1 MRAIYIVL
9 RYNRQ
14 VLHFELLEAGRMAL
28 PQNHAG
34 DQLADFTMTRGVIG
48 LSLLSLFVG
57 AIGAVV
63 AYALVLLINLVTNLA
78 YYQRFSVTSASPAG
92 NHLGVWAILVPVV
105 GGLIIGLMARYGSPK
120 IRGHG
125 IPEAL
130 EAILISGSRVE
141 PRVAVLKPISSAISI
156 GTGGPFGAE
165 GPIIMTGG
173 AIGSL
178 VARFFRLTS
187 IERRILLSAGAAAGM
202 AAIFGAPVA
211 AVLLAIELLLFEWK
225 PRSFIPVAVA
235 SVTAGAVR
243 VYLLGPGPVFAVPP
257 HAPTGPGVLVSAV
270 GVGLLAGL
278 LGGILTQ
285 LVYAFDG
292 LFEKLPVHW
301 MWWPAIGGLVVGIGG
316 LIDPR
321 VLGVGYDL
329 IHSLLQGNL
338 VGGVVLGLLVTKGLV
353 WAIALGSGTSGG
365 VLAPL
370 LIVGGALGAFL
381 SPWIPFGD
389 AGLWAMVGMTAT
401 MGGTMRSPFAAT
413 IFALEVTHD
422 LNVLPALFIG
432 CLAAEAVTVLWLRR
446 SILTEK
452 VARRGHHL
460 AYEYGVDPLDSA
472 RVGEVMDQNVVTIPA
487 TMTVA
492 ELSEAIGRGD
502 PLLARRQGT
511 PIVDAAGLL
520 SGIITRDDILR
531 ALEKPDGPT
540 KTVLEAGTREPTVAY
555 PDETVRTAVDR
566 MLRRGVGRLP
576 VVSRENPRN
585 VVGYL
590 GRTGVLEARQRQLQD
605 EDLREQSWSLR
616 RGARS

>member
-1 MRAIYIVL
+1 
-9 RYNRQ
+9 
-14 VLHFELLEAGRMAL
+14 
-28 PQNHAG
+28 
-34 DQLADFTMTRGVIG
+34 
-48 LSLLSLFVG
+48 
-57 AIGAVV
+57 
-63 AYALVLLINLVTNLA
+63 
-78 YYQRFSVTSASPAG
+78 
-92 NHLGVWAILVPVV
+92 
-105 GGLIIGLMARYGSPK
+105 
-120 IRGHG
+120 
-125 IPEAL
+125 
-130 EAILISGSRVE
+130 
-141 PRVAVLKPISSAISI
+141 
-156 GTGGPFGAE
+156 
-165 GPIIMTGG
+165 
-173 AIGSL
+173 
-178 VARFFRLTS
+178 
-187 IERRILLSAGAAAGM
+187 M
-202 AAIFGAPVA
+202 AAWSWA
-211 AVLLAIELLLFEWK
+211 L
-225 PRSFIPVAVA
+225 
-235 SVTAGAVR
+235 
-243 VYLLGPGPVFAVPP
+243 
-257 HAPTGPGVLVSAV
+257 
-270 GVGLLAGL
+270 
-278 LGGILTQ
+278 
-285 LVYAFDG
+285 
-292 LFEKLPVHW
+292 
-301 MWWPAIGGLVVGIGG
+301 GG

-381 SPWIPFGD
+381 LPWIPFGD

-401 MGGTMRSPFAAT
+401 IGGTMRSPFAAT

-422 LNVLPALFIG
+422 LNVLPTLFIG

-540 KTVLEAGTREPTVAY
+540 TTVLEAGTREPTVAY

-605 EDLREQSWSLR
+605 EDLRERSWSLR
-616 RGARS
+616 RGRRS

>member
-1 MRAIYIVL
+1 
-9 RYNRQ
+9 
-14 VLHFELLEAGRMAL
+14 MATL
-28 PQNHAG
+28 DHENGNH
-34 DQLADFTMTRGVIG
+34 LADFTMTRDVFG
-48 LSLLSLFVG
+48 LSLLALVIG

-63 AYALVLLINLVTNLA
+63 AYLLVWLINLVTNLA
-78 YYQRFSVTSASPAG
+78 YYQRFSAEAATPAA
-92 NHLGVWAILVPVV
+92 NHLGLWAILVPVV
-105 GGLIIGLMARYGSPK
+105 GGLIVGVMARYGSDK

-130 EAILISGSRVE
+130 EAILISSSRIE
-141 PRVAVLKPISSAISI
+141 PRVALLKPVSSAISI

-178 VARFFRLTS
+178 IAQFFKLTS
-187 IERRILLSAGAAAGM
+187 IDRRTLLAAGAAAGM

-235 SVTAGAVR
+235 SVTAGALR
-243 VYLLGPGPVFAVPP
+243 VYLLGPGPVFAAPP
-257 HAPTGPGVLVSAV
+257 HAPLAPGALVSAV
-270 GVGLLAGL
+270 GLGLLAG
-278 LGGILTQ
+278 ILSTVLTR
-285 LVYAFDG
+285 LVYAFDD
-292 LFEKLPVHW
+292 LFDKLPIHW
-301 MWWPAIGGLVVGIGG
+301 MWWPAIGGVVVGIAG

-321 VLGVGYDL
+321 VLGVGYD
-329 IHSLLQGNL
+329 IIRSLLQGNL
-338 VGGVVLGLLVTKGLV
+338 VGGVVLGLLVAKALA
-353 WAIALGSGTSGG
+353 WAISLGSGTSGG

-389 AGLWAMVGMTAT
+389 AGLWVMVGMAAT

-422 LNVLPALFIG
+422 LNALPALLVG
-432 CLAAEAVTVLWLRR
+432 CLAAELVTVLWLRR

-460 AYEYGVDPLDSA
+460 AYEYGVDPFDA
-472 RVGEVMDQNVVTIPA
+472 VRVSEVMDRNAVTIPPS
-487 TMTVA
+487 MTVA

-502 PLLARRQGT
+502 SPLARRQGT
-511 PIVDAAGLL
+511 PIVDGQGKLV
-520 SGIITRDDILR
+520 GIITRDDVLR
-531 ALEKPDGPT
+531 ALDGPDGAAQ
-540 KTVLEAGTREPTVAY
+540 TVLAAGTRQLTVAY
-555 PDETVRTAVDR
+555 PDETLREAVAR

-576 VVSRENPRN
+576 VVSRDDPSHL
-585 VVGYL
+585 VGYL
-590 GRTGVLEARQRQLQD
+590 GRTGVMEARQRLMQA

-616 RGARS
+616 RDGHN

>member
-1 MRAIYIVL
+1 
-9 RYNRQ
+9 
-14 VLHFELLEAGRMAL
+14 MAT
-28 PQNHAG
+28 
-34 DQLADFTMTRGVIG
+34 LAADKESPLSDFTMNRDVIG
-48 LSLLSLFVG
+48 LSLLALVIG
-57 AIGAVV
+57 AIGALV
-63 AYALVLLINLVTNLA
+63 AYILVLLINLVTNLA
-78 YYQRFSVTSASPAG
+78 YYQRFSVTSVTPAG
-92 NHLGVWAILVPVV
+92 NHLGLWAIVVPVI
-105 GGLIIGLMARYGSPK
+105 GGLIVGVMARYGSPK

-130 EAILISGSRVE
+130 EAILISGSRIE
-141 PRVAVLKPISSAISI
+141 PRVALLKPISSAVSI

-235 SVTAGAVR
+235 SVTAGALR
-243 VYLLGPGPVFAVPP
+243 VYLLGPGPVFAAPP
-257 HAPTGPGVLVSAV
+257 HAPLAPGALVSALGLGLIC
-270 GVGLLAGL
+270 GVLSA
-278 LGGILTQ
+278 ILTW
-285 LVYAFDG
+285 LVYAFDD
-292 LFEKLPVHW
+292 LFDKLPVHW

-338 VGGVVLGLLVTKGLV
+338 VGGVVLGLLVTKALV
-353 WAIALGSGTSGG
+353 WSLSLGSGTSGG

-370 LIVGGALGAFL
+370 LIIGGALGAFL
-381 SPWIPFGD
+381 SPWIPFGN

-422 LNVLPALFIG
+422 LNVLPALLVG
-432 CLAAEAVTVLWLRR
+432 SLAAEAVTVLWLRR

-460 AYEYGVDPLDSA
+460 AYEYGVDPLDTV
-472 RVGEVMDQNVVTIPA
+472 RVGDVMDRNAVTIPA
-487 TMTVA
+487 SMTVA
-492 ELSEAIGRGD
+492 ELASAIGRGD
-502 PLLARRQGT
+502 SPLARRQGT
-511 PIVDAAGLL
+511 PIIDASGQLC
-520 SGIITRDDILR
+520 GIITRGDLLQ
-531 ALEKPDGPT
+531 ALDKPDGPDQ
-540 KTVLEAGTREPTVAY
+540 TVLEAGARELILAY
-555 PDETVRTAVDR
+555 PDETLRTAVER
-566 MLRRGVGRLP
+566 MLRRGVGRLL
-576 VVSRENPRN
+576 VVSREDPRRLA
-585 VVGYL
+585 GYL
-590 GRTGVLEARQRQLQD
+590 GRTGVMEGRQRQMQD
-605 EDLREQSWSLR
+605 EDLREQSWPLW
-616 RGARS
+616 RGVRN